1 MTIATAKNKTNNHTS
16 NTQVIKEK
24 RVLKHNLDLL
34 EELGKIKHV
43 WVSYTIQHIILLI
56 LMILNDINIVKQSSN
71 NEVNTMLDSR
81 VTEV

>member
-1 MTIATAKNKTNNHTS
+1 MGF
-16 NTQVIKEK
+16 
-24 RVLKHNLDLL
+24 LHN
-34 EELGKIKHV
+34 
-43 WVSYTIQHIILLI
+43 QHIILLI

>member
-1 MTIATAKNKTNNHTS
+1 MMTIATAKNKTNNHTS

-43 WVSYTIQHIILLI
+43 WVSYTI
-56 LMILNDINIVKQSSN
+56 
-71 NEVNTMLDSR
+71 NT
-81 VTEV
+81 

>member
-1 MTIATAKNKTNNHTS
+1 MG
-16 NTQVIKEK
+16 
-24 RVLKHNLDLL
+24 LLHN
-34 EELGKIKHV
+34 
-43 WVSYTIQHIILLI
+43 QHIILLI